1 MRNIVLRVRDVFLVV
16 HFEVL
21 MVPRHAMM
29 GSDGGELV
37 KADHSRLELG
47 DLVSPQVRA
56 ATLASARRQ
65 TDLSPAS
72 QVRAKLC
79 ARTGCSRLNP
89 ADII

>member
-1 MRNIVLRVRDVFLVV
+1 VLRVRDVFLVILLM
-16 HFEVL
+16 VL
-21 MVPRHAMM
+21 MVPRHVMIE
-29 GSDGGELV
+29 SDGV